1 MLGTAAEIRSGTSK
15 TTSEINDENQIEKQ
29 FMSAQAFHQTPG
41 GRVRETTAGEQFKLR
56 SLESFD
62 PVTQEQYRFFLPQS
76 NHRRDRGK
84 IEPFEEAT
92 AGPRLKN

>member
-41 GRVRETTAGEQFKLR
+41 GRVRETTAGEQFEL
-56 SLESFD
+56 
-62 PVTQEQYRFFLPQS
+62 
-76 NHRRDRGK
+76 
-84 IEPFEEAT
+84 
-92 AGPRLKN
+92 